1 MRMKKLICC
10 CDGTWN
16 RPGQK
21 DAGVTVRTNVQKI
34 FEAIDKKDST
44 GVYQLKYYSAGV
56 GSSGSMLQRLIDG
69 ATGSGLDRNIISAYQ
84 FLVWNYEPGD
94 QIYLFGFS
102 RGAYTARSLAG
113 LIRNCG
119 ILKNN
124 DLQLIQD
131 AYTLYRDRTGESRP
145 DSEKAKAFIAENSYK
160 VERIRFIGVWDTVGS
175 LGIPLSSFRLWNKK
189 RYAFHDTTLS
199 SIVDYAYHALAVDE
213 TRVNFVPTIWNQSE
227 WVKDVNPGQVLEQQ
241 WFPGVH
247 SNVGGGYPDE
257 KLSDLALA
265 WMVEKAVATG
275 LAMNSSFLQ
284 TQIAPS
290 PTGRYYESNVF
301 PFSLAGKK
309 IRAVGKKQNG
319 HEKVDESVYRRMQ
332 EVAGYQPVNVP
343 VR

>member
-1 MRMKKLICC
+1 MKKLICC

-16 RPGQK
+16 RPGQLDNGK
-21 DAGVTVRTNVQKI
+21 TVRTNVQKI
-34 FEAIDKKDST
+34 FEAIEKKDKA
-44 GVYQLKYYSAGV
+44 GVYQLKYYGAGV
-56 GSSGSMLQRLIDG
+56 GSSGGWLQRIIDG

-94 QIYLFGFS
+94 QIWLFGFS

-124 DLQLIQD
+124 NLQLIQE
-131 AYTLYRDRTGESRP
+131 AYTLYRDRTPGSRP
-145 DSEKAKAFIAENSYK
+145 DSDKAKAFVEQNSYT
-160 VERIRFIGVWDTVGS
+160 VPRIHCIGVWDTVGS
-175 LGIPLSSFRLWNKK
+175 LGIPLSGFRLWNKE

-199 SIVDYAYHALAVDE
+199 SIVDHAYHALAVDE

-227 WVKDVNPGQVLEQQ
+227 NVKQYNPGQVLEQR

-257 KLSDLALA
+257 QLSDLALR
-265 WMVEKAVATG
+265 WMIEKAAAAG
-275 LAMNSSFLQ
+275 LAFDDAFLQ
-284 TQIAPS
+284 QEVAGS
-290 PTGRYYESNVF
+290 PVGQYFESNVF

-309 IRAVGKKQNG
+309 QRPIGHKKNG
-319 HEKVDESVYRRMQ
+319 NEKVDASVYERMRL
-332 EVAGYQPVNVP
+332 VNSYHP
-343 VR
+343 KNLPE